1 MVRNVN
7 RKLHVVEVKQGD
19 TLNKLILNDKQL
31 DELEKALAKQ
41 HWFADHFNRFELTP
55 EIIYV
60 DFVIIKST
68 KDTDDFINKYATRG
82 YSNA

>member
-1 MVRNVN
+1 MIVVN
-7 RKLHVVEVKQGD
+7 KLHAVEVKQGD

-41 HWFADHFNRFELTP
+41 HWFFSFKGLHQLVP
-55 EIIYV
+55 EINYV